1 MFTISEF
8 IVTVMREHF
17 DDLALIESISIQ
29 VPLSFLRMG
38 EKDNA
43 KKSFMHS
50 CPVVKKGTG

>member
-1 MFTISEF
+1 MFTIIEF

-17 DDLALIESISIQ
+17 DDLALIKLISIQ
-29 VPLSFLRMG
+29 FPLSLLHMG
-38 EKDNA
+38 GKDNA